1 MNKEQKATENQN
13 QEQTNE
19 QKISRRSFIEKSA
32 AGLSALAL
40 AGNAF
45 GQTQTPAQP
54 SAGRADKTGKFAGKV
69 VLITGA
75 TSGIGAATAREFA
88 FEGAKVYF
96 CGRRAE
102 LGEKV
107 ESEIRAAGG
116 EATYQRADVR
126 DKKQVQSFVENC
138 VAKYGGL
145 DIAFNNAGIGQPPQ
159 ALKEMD
165 DDLWADMMNTNV
177 TGIYYAMKYEVP
189 FLEKCGGGA
198 IINTSSA
205 FGLKAAPMLPSYITN
220 KFAVTGLTKSAAMEL
235 APRNIR
241 VNAVA
246 PGAILD
252 TDFGRWKKTPLTTQE
267 IEGAN
272 KAHAANRTGKAVEI
286 AKAVLW
292 LASPEASFVVGA
304 IMQVDGYFIPG

>member
-1 MNKEQKATENQN
+1 MEKEISADNQEPKEQV
-13 QEQTNE
+13 
-19 QKISRRSFIEKSA
+19 SRRSFLEKSA
-32 AGLSALAL
+32 IGLGALTLAATGGDAL
-40 AGNAF
+40 
-45 GQTQTPAQP
+45 GQTQTAVQP
-54 SAGRADKTGKFAGKV
+54 NAGRADKNGKFANKV

-88 FEGAKVYF
+88 AEGARVYF
-96 CGRRAE
+96 CGRRE
-102 LGEKV
+102 NLGQKV
-107 ESEIRAAGG
+107 EREIRATGG

-126 DKKQVQSFVENC
+126 DKRQVQMFVENC
-138 VAKYGGL
+138 VVKYGGL
-145 DIAFNNAGIGQPPQ
+145 DIAFNNAGIAQPPQ

-189 FLEKCGGGA
+189 HLEKRGGGA

-235 APRNIR
+235 APKNIR

-252 TDFGRWKKTPLTTQE
+252 TDFGRWNKTPLTPEQ

-272 KAHAANRTGKAVEI
+272 KIHAANRTGKAVEI

-292 LASPEASFVVGA
+292 LASPDASFVVGE